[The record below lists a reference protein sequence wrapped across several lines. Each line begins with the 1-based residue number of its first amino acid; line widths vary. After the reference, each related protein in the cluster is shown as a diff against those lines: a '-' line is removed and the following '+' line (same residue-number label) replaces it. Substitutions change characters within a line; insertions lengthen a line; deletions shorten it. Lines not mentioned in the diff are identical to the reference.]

1 MVSPKQVQMCCVEV
15 GYQRLLMPADKA
27 MKLVELLL
35 HAITCDRTY
44 EQDDYDYRAGLQPE
58 VSLTL
63 IKPSQ
68 VKFPEGLPL
77 RASKTSKQPQLLL
90 TK

>member
-1 MVSPKQVQMCCVEV
+1 MSPKQVQMCCVEV
-15 GYQRLLMPADKA
+15 GYQRLLMPADKG

-35 HAITCDRTY
+35 HAITSERTY
-44 EQDDYDYRAGLQPE
+44 ERDEFEYRAGQQPE

-68 VKFPEGLPL
+68 VHFPEGRPEPL
-77 RASKTSKQPQLLL
+77 TKPTKQRPLLL
-90 TK
+90 AK